1 LQQQLNQLGFNT
13 GGVNGVLT
21 PQTKNA
27 LYQAEIQ
34 GYRVEDNKLVKKDEE
49 FFKKLNPRKSNYS
62 NNYPPAEA
70 AKDAIVGTSNRMYRF
85 ITGNNDYIIKN
96 PDINDIP
103 ASQKE
108 VLKTRYKQYAP
119 KGGDLV
125 WDEQKYL

>member
-1 LQQQLNQLGFNT
+1 
-13 GGVNGVLT
+13 
-21 PQTKNA
+21 
-27 LYQAEIQ
+27 
-34 GYRVEDNKLVKKDEE
+34 VEDDKLVKKDEE

-125 WDEQKYL
+125 WDEQKYLQEQGTYTNGERNYINFEPYQAIEYTLG